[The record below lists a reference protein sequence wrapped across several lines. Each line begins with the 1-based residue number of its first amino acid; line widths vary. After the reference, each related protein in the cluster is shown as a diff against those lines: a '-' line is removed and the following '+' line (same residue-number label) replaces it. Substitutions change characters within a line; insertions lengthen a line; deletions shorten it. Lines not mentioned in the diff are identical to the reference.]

1 MQKIT
6 PHVHEDGTESVTL
19 YGTTLDV
26 TGLKTFT
33 LFKREFK
40 VYRPRKKVEPEEEHG
55 DTETA

>member
-6 PHVHEDGTESVTL
+6 PDKHADGTETVTL

-26 TGLKTFT
+26 TGKSEFT

-40 VYRPRKKVEPEEEHG
+40 VYRPRKQKVEKEEVTDDKE
-55 DTETA
+55 